1 MIIRTLIDAKQF
13 IDDFKK
19 YASIDPNDEK
29 YKFDFKDL
37 NIYAGGT
44 TELILDSDMEF
55 YNYSYGQNWT
65 DKSESQINDPVRYVW
80 ENRKSINSVLKQ
92 KSFGN
97 SL

>member
-19 YASIDPNDEK
+19 YASIDPNDGK

-37 NIYAGGT
+37 NIYADGT
-44 TELILDSDMEF
+44 TELILGSDMEF

-80 ENRKSINSVLKQ
+80 ENRKSINAVLKQ
-92 KSFGN
+92 K
-97 SL
+97 